1 MEAHGTSRRACRSLL
16 VGLMALGLSGCIYL
30 APPNIAFRSPVV
42 APTPSAPAHGHRHTE
57 RGSPDMIYDSRLGL
71 YVVLGYPDH
80 FHDGKRY
87 YRRLDGRWQHSA
99 ELHQGWSEV
108 RLGEVPQALLAGS
121 PPERSPSPASPAKH
135 DY

>member
-1 MEAHGTSRRACRSLL
+1 MGAQGTSRRACLSLL
-16 VGLMALGLSGCIYL
+16 VGLLGIWLPGCIYL
-30 APPNIAFRSPVV
+30 APPNTAFRSPVV
-42 APTPSAPAHGHRHTE
+42 TAAPSAPAHGSRHPD

-87 YRRLDGRWQHSA
+87 YRRLDGRWQRSTQLQ
-99 ELHQGWSEV
+99 EGWAEV
-108 RLGEVPQALLAGS
+108 RLGEVPRALLAGPS
-121 PPERSPSPASPAKH
+121 RDRSPAPAAPAKH